1 MNTEEQEELREQIHL
16 FIKKARR
23 SVAAARRLLN
33 DKDVDFAISR
43 LYYAVFY
50 GMEAVLLTKNI
61 TSAKHAGVIS
71 QFNQLFVKEGI
82 FPKHFSK
89 SISRLFRE
97 RQESDYG
104 CYIDINETEMH
115 ESLNLAEV
123 EAFLKK
129 EQFL

>member
-1 MNTEEQEELREQIHL
+1 MNTDEQEELREQIHL

-23 SVAAARRLLN
+23 SVAASKRLLK

-61 TSAKHAGVIS
+61 TSSKHAGVIS

-89 SISRLFRE
+89 AINLRGHILHVVVKKDHWYKVLLPLNS
-97 RQESDYG
+97 SDENKI
-104 CYIDINETEMH
+104 CYISI
-115 ESLNLAEV
+115 
-123 EAFLKK
+123 
-129 EQFL
+129 